1 MTNGTKRQNEIFY
14 AVKGH
19 LIPLTY
25 SSKDIESMY
34 NSYFKRLWNNH
45 ERLVNCQP
53 DFEDL
58 WKCNIKDTL

>member
-1 MTNGTKRQNEIFY
+1 
-14 AVKGH
+14 
-19 LIPLTY
+19 
-25 SSKDIESMY
+25 MY